1 MNDQP
6 QPQSETIVYRD
17 AVANAV
23 RLLRFAEDEMSN
35 ERRMSAL
42 TELGHAWI
50 DLASLVL
57 EREP

>member
-1 MNDQP
+1 MNEQP
-6 QPQSETIVYRD
+6 QAQSIDYRE
-17 AVANAV
+17 AVDNAV
-23 RLLRFAEDEMSN
+23 RLLRFAEGEMAN

-50 DLASLVL
+50 DLAGLIL